1 MSGRICWP
9 CRQDTQRA
17 VTRIFRI
24 PDFAGASHAS
34 VEHPL
39 GVSWTVQGFYV
50 PKNISSVGRWIR
62 LTREAHG
69 SSGTRRRSIW
79 GTYALGGCRWI
90 FAGVYLHSQHGNL
103 STGFGS
109 VHCWHPGRTASI
121 ATTNEDC
128 RVSRNLQENR

>member
-1 MSGRICWP
+1 MPPRSTHLAYPGLCKDFTFRK
-9 CRQDTQRA
+9 
-17 VTRIFRI
+17 IFRAKV
-24 PDFAGASHAS
+24 DGSDSLARRMVVA
-34 VEHPL
+34 EL
-39 GVSWTVQGFYV
+39 GGDHS
-50 PKNISSVGRWIR
+50 
-62 LTREAHG
+62 
-69 SSGTRRRSIW
+69 
-79 GTYALGGCRWI
+79 LGGCRWI